1 MSSRLY
7 LIPAPLGDNPPQ
19 EVIPP
24 YVFSSIAHIRHF
36 AVEDIRSARRY
47 LSRAGFKG
55 MVDSLSFY
63 EINEHSSQED
73 IEGVFNVL
81 ESVGEMALISEAGLP
96 AVADPGAAL
105 VALAHKADMEVIPM
119 SGPSSLM
126 MALMSSGMNGQC
138 FAFAGYLPVK
148 PEQRRR
154 SIKELEARSRKY
166 SETEI
171 MIETPYRSDALFHDI
186 LAVCGPSTLVCA
198 ASDLTLP
205 DQSIRTRTVAEWKRH
220 PLTISKKP
228 TVFLILA

>member
-7 LIPAPLGDNPPQ
+7 L
-19 EVIPP
+19 
-24 YVFSSIAHIRHF
+24 VFSSIAHIRHF
-36 AVEDIRSARRY
+36 AVEDVRSARRY

-73 IEGVFNVL
+73 IEGVFRVL

-171 MIETPYRSDALFHDI
+171 MIETPYRSDALFQDI
-186 LAVCGPSTLVCA
+186 LAVCGPSTRVCV
-198 ASDLTLP
+198 ASDITLP
-205 DQSIRTRTVAEWKRH
+205 EQSIRTRTVAEWKRY
-220 PLTISKKP
+220 PLTISKRP

>member
-1 MSSRLY
+1 M
-7 LIPAPLGDNPPQ
+7 
-19 EVIPP
+19 
-24 YVFSSIAHIRHF
+24 
-36 AVEDIRSARRY
+36 
-47 LSRAGFKG
+47 
-55 MVDSLSFY
+55 
-63 EINEHSSQED
+63 
-73 IEGVFNVL
+73 L

-171 MIETPYRSDALFHDI
+171 MIETPYRSDALFQDI
-186 LAVCGPSTLVCA
+186 LAVCGPSTRVCV
-198 ASDLTLP
+198 ASDITLP
-205 DQSIRTRTVAEWKRH
+205 EQSIRTRTVAEWKRY
-220 PLTISKKP
+220 PLTISKRP

>member
-1 MSSRLY
+1 
-7 LIPAPLGDNPPQ
+7 
-19 EVIPP
+19 
-24 YVFSSIAHIRHF
+24 
-36 AVEDIRSARRY
+36 
-47 LSRAGFKG
+47 
-55 MVDSLSFY
+55 
-63 EINEHSSQED
+63 
-73 IEGVFNVL
+73 
-81 ESVGEMALISEAGLP
+81 
-96 AVADPGAAL
+96 
-105 VALAHKADMEVIPM
+105 M

>member
-1 MSSRLY
+1 
-7 LIPAPLGDNPPQ
+7 
-19 EVIPP
+19 
-24 YVFSSIAHIRHF
+24 
-36 AVEDIRSARRY
+36 
-47 LSRAGFKG
+47 

-73 IEGVFNVL
+73 IEGIFKVL

-105 VALAHKADMEVIPM
+105 VALAHKADVEVIPF

-138 FAFAGYLPVK
+138 FAFAGYIPVK
-148 PEQRRR
+148 GEERRKR
-154 SIKELEARSRKY
+154 LRELESRSRKY

-171 MIETPYRSDALFHDI
+171 MIETPYRSDSLFQDI
-186 LAVCGPSTLVCA
+186 LAVCGPSTRICV
-198 ASDLTLP
+198 ASDITLP
-205 DQSIRTRTVAEWKRH
+205 DQSIRTRTVAEWRRC

>member
-1 MSSRLY
+1 M
-7 LIPAPLGDNPPQ
+7 
-19 EVIPP
+19 
-24 YVFSSIAHIRHF
+24 
-36 AVEDIRSARRY
+36 EDIRSARRY
-47 LSRAGFKG
+47 LSRIGFRG

-73 IEGVFNVL
+73 IEGIFKVL

-105 VALAHKADMEVIPM
+105 VALAHKADVEVIPM

-171 MIETPYRSDALFHDI
+171 MIETPYRSDALFQDI
-186 LAVCGPSTLVCA
+186 LAVCGPSTRVCV
-198 ASDLTLP
+198 ASDITLP
-205 DQSIRTRTVAEWKRH
+205 EQSIRTRTVAEWKRY
-220 PLTISKKP
+220 PLTISKRP